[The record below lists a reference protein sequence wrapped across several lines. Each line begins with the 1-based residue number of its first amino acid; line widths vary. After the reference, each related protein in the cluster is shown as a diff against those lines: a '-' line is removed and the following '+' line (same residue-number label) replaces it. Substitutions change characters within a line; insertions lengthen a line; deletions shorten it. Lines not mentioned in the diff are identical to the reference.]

1 MRRNWVFASA
11 LLLAFAAGGSRAAD
25 VETPPVEGLKFVA
38 GAELSPAAVLAPPPA
53 PASAQAAYE
62 LAELQ
67 RLERDRTSAEFAR
80 AKHDDEAEDASIF
93 AEAIGPGFDLNK
105 LPATAKLMAEVRVE
119 EKAAAKAA
127 KLFFARSRPWI
138 VDPRLQSCAK
148 EDEPQSSYPSGHAT
162 MGYSM
167 AIVLAQME
175 PAHASQIMARASEY
189 AENRLVCGM
198 HFRSDIVAGQAL
210 GTMVAGKLM
219 ASPAF
224 RQDLGAA
231 AAELKAAGL

>member
-1 MRRNWVFASA
+1 MRKGVVLASVVLCA
-11 LLLAFAAGGSRAAD
+11 LAGGSRAAD
-25 VETPPVEGLKFVA
+25 VEMPSVEGLKFVA
-38 GAELSPAAVLAPPPA
+38 GAELRPALVLAPPPA

-67 RLERDRTSAEFAR
+67 RLERDRSSAELAR
-80 AKHDDEAEDASIF
+80 AKHDDETEDASIF
-93 AEAIGPGFDLNK
+93 AEAIGPAFDLKK
-105 LPATAKLMAEVRVE
+105 LSATARAMGEVRAE

-127 KLFFARSRPWI
+127 KLWFARSRPWI
-138 VDPRLQSCAK
+138 VDPRLQSCSK
-148 EDEPQSSYPSGHAT
+148 QDEPQSSYPSGHAT

-167 AIVLAQME
+167 AIVLAQIE
-175 PAHASQIMARASEY
+175 PAHATQIMTRAQEY

-210 GTMVAGKLM
+210 GTIVAAKLM

>member
-1 MRRNWVFASA
+1 MSPRPSYWLAGA
-11 LLLAFAAGGSRAAD
+11 LLALAATPAPAAD
-25 VETPPVEGLKFVA
+25 PPAVEGLKFLNA
-38 GAELSPAAVLAPPPA
+38 AELRPSDILAPPPA
-53 PASAQAAYE
+53 PASVQAAYE

-67 RLERDRTSAEFAR
+67 RLERDRSSAELAR
-80 AKHDDEAEDASIF
+80 AKHDDETEDASIF
-93 AEAIGPGFDLNK
+93 AEAIGPGFDLK
-105 LPATAKLMAEVRVE
+105 TLPATAKLMGEVRVE

-127 KLFFARSRPWI
+127 KLWFARSRPWI
-138 VDPRLQSCAK
+138 VDPRLQSCSK

-167 AIVLAQME
+167 AIVLAQVE
-175 PAHASQIMARASEY
+175 PTHATQIMARANEY

-198 HFRSDIVAGQAL
+198 HFRSDIAAGQAL
-210 GTMVAGKLM
+210 GAVVAAKLM

>member
-1 MRRNWVFASA
+1 MRASFFAGA
-11 LLLAFAAGGSRAAD
+11 LLLAFSAEGSRAAD
-25 VETPPVEGLKFVA
+25 VEMPPVEGLKFL
-38 GAELSPAAVLAPPPA
+38 GSAELSPAAVLSPPPA
-53 PASAQAAYE
+53 PASVQAAYE

-67 RLERDRTSAEFAR
+67 RLERERTEAEFAR

-93 AEAIGPGFDLNK
+93 AEAIGPGFDLKK
-105 LPATAKLMAEVRVE
+105 LPATAKVMGEVRVE

-127 KLFFARSRPWI
+127 KAWFARSRPWI
-138 VDPRLQSCAK
+138 VDPRLQSCSK
-148 EDEPQSSYPSGHAT
+148 EDEPKSSYPSGHAT

-167 AIVLAQME
+167 GLVLAQIE
-175 PAHASQIMARASEY
+175 PAHATQIMARASEY

-210 GTMVAGKLM
+210 GTLVAAKLM
-219 ASPAF
+219 ANPAF
-224 RQDLGAA
+224 RQDVGAA